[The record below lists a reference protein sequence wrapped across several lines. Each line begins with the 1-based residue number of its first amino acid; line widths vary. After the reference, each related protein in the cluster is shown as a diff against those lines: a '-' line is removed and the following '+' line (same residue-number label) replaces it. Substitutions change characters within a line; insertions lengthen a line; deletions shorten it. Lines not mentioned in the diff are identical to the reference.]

1 MVFVQVVLLAINPYI
16 FYNQSVIDSA
26 FNGTY
31 NIQLLNPIE
40 YDLYDDYDFLLEQLE
55 SYSSKELFLT
65 RKLWRNTNVIYYPTR
80 GNLVAS
86 SEIGNKV
93 VNFYYRAIVLNDN
106 KLFEFIIDTNFIPP
120 NEAINVLLYQL
131 MYRYVNINPIKYL
144 LDTYLYLYLPTLPTE
159 IVSELMSMN
168 ISCSRPWFNGE
179 VISLTRGF
187 RYKIEINR
195 AKNIFI
201 FDTLHYLITTQDLD
215 LSENPGKF
223 EKLLVTIKEVGVNI
237 NWPYLYKKAAFYRTN
252 IRYKDLIKAIYA
264 ATKYLPID
272 SEQRDIILYR
282 DR

>member
-16 FYNQSVIDSA
+16 FYNQSVTDDI
-26 FNGTY
+26 FNKVRFDLGIFGKPILAEYYEIHKPSEY
-31 NIQLLNPIE
+31 NKAIYINRELRRYKNQYVFYGNYLDIMGKGHIQLYYVGLYQSNGI
-40 YDLYDDYDFLLEQLE
+40 DLFKYA
-55 SYSSKELFLT
+55 
-65 RKLWRNTNVIYYPTR
+65 V
-80 GNLVAS
+80 
-86 SEIGNKV
+86 
-93 VNFYYRAIVLNDN
+93 
-106 KLFEFIIDTNFIPP
+106 DTNFVPQQ
-120 NEAINVLLYQL
+120 ELMRSLLIYMLYIESNTQA
-131 MYRYVNINPIKYL
+131 MEYL

-179 VISLTRGF
+179 LISLTHGF

-272 SEQRDIILYR
+272 REQRDIILYR